1 MKKMIFIVTILLS
14 MFLSSCMDADLDKL
28 KIELVP
34 AVDTVQI
41 FSEYLDPGATATYG
55 SLDLETRTIYFD
67 VDTSMVGVYEI
78 IYRVEYE
85 GLIKEKTRIITVVDE
100 IAPSVSLNMGLDT
113 ILLHETWI
121 DAGVTASDNSKVDP
135 IIDVSGYVD
144 SEVTGEYII
153 TYTVSDQSGN
163 QKTIKRFVNVVDPFE
178 FS

>member
-67 VDTSMVGVYEI
+67 VDTSKVGVY
-78 IYRVEYE
+78 
-85 GLIKEKTRIITVVDE
+85 
-100 IAPSVSLNMGLDT
+100 
-113 ILLHETWI
+113 
-121 DAGVTASDNSKVDP
+121 
-135 IIDVSGYVD
+135 
-144 SEVTGEYII
+144 
-153 TYTVSDQSGN
+153 
-163 QKTIKRFVNVVDPFE
+163 
-178 FS
+178 